1 MIGPFA
7 SPARIGR
14 PGLGDTPSREHVF
27 CPPPIAK
34 VNLIFNVLLF
44 GCLGGLITWIT
55 IPVILERLRFPKRET
70 DFHHVQGASK
80 PRLGGLAMVVSF
92 LMTALAA
99 CLCPLGEG
107 ESPRL
112 RGVIIS
118 SALAM
123 FLLGFWDDLKPL
135 GAKKKLAGQVAI
147 AALTWF
153 DGIHIETFKNPFNG
167 SIHQLG
173 MAGCAITVLWL
184 VALPNLI
191 NLIDGIDGLAGG
203 IALMLMGLLCYFG
216 VSASAGFPVLCAAGM
231 VGSLVAFLRYN
242 FPPARIYMG
251 DGGAY
256 FLGFLLAELSIASA
270 RKETLVAGLVAPLFV
285 LALPIVDVSLAIVR
299 RGLNGLPIF
308 RPDRG
313 HIHHKLL
320 GIGYSPKRAVLTLYF
335 VSLIFL
341 VFGLFVF
348 WSEGRSAPVLF
359 GVVCLVFIVSAQS
372 FQFSREWFSIGRVF
386 GNSMEMRESIH
397 YGLTLCRWLEMES
410 KYCDSVEN
418 LWSDFQFVALK
429 LNFARVKLS
438 LADEQRTWQRE
449 AGLPSTGLQHH
460 FRQEFPQSQSMWL
473 EFDMETRTIDDRLFH
488 NLCEITSEAWQR
500 AVTNW
505 GTLNQ
510 LPIRFDSRANLA
522 VPARNRKRN
531 RVYVPFQAGL
541 ADRLGI
547 SASSAVPSQEAVPAG
562 PEGRDPG
569 QEPGR
574 HSPLP
579 RPAQAPSLTARLRHR
594 ERILKQEAAG
604 TVVLLDLDGGHY
616 FSLDDAGSRV
626 WDLCDGRHSVAEIVG
641 IVRGEYEA
649 PAETIERDVIEL
661 LNDLAD
667 EQLLDEDRSKAAAV

>member
-1 MIGPFA
+1 
-7 SPARIGR
+7 
-14 PGLGDTPSREHVF
+14 
-27 CPPPIAK
+27 
-34 VNLIFNVLLF
+34 
-44 GCLGGLITWIT
+44 
-55 IPVILERLRFPKRET
+55 
-70 DFHHVQGASK
+70 
-80 PRLGGLAMVVSF
+80 
-92 LMTALAA
+92 
-99 CLCPLGEG
+99 
-107 ESPRL
+107 
-112 RGVIIS
+112 
-118 SALAM
+118 M

-386 GNSMEMRESIH
+386 GEFDGDAGEHSLRADLVPLAGNGVQVLRLGGEPLVGFPI
-397 YGLTLCRWLEMES
+397 CRPEA
-410 KYCDSVEN
+410 
-418 LWSDFQFVALK
+418 QFCA
-429 LNFARVKLS
+429 
-438 LADEQRTWQRE
+438 RE
-449 AGLPSTGLQHH
+449 AEPGGRAKDLAKGGRAAVH
-460 FRQEFPQSQSMWL
+460 
-473 EFDMETRTIDDRLFH
+473 RT
-488 NLCEITSEAWQR
+488 A
-500 AVTNW
+500 
-505 GTLNQ
+505 
-510 LPIRFDSRANLA
+510 
-522 VPARNRKRN
+522 
-531 RVYVPFQAGL
+531 
-541 ADRLGI
+541 
-547 SASSAVPSQEAVPAG
+547 ASFPAG
-562 PEGRDPG
+562 V
-569 QEPGR
+569 
-574 HSPLP
+574 SPK
-579 RPAQAPSLTARLRHR
+579 SEHV
-594 ERILKQEAAG
+594 AG
-604 TVVLLDLDGGHY
+604 V
-616 FSLDDAGSRV
+616 
-626 WDLCDGRHSVAEIVG
+626 
-641 IVRGEYEA
+641 
-649 PAETIERDVIEL
+649 
-661 LNDLAD
+661 
-667 EQLLDEDRSKAAAV
+667 

>member
-1 MIGPFA
+1 
-7 SPARIGR
+7 
-14 PGLGDTPSREHVF
+14 
-27 CPPPIAK
+27 
-34 VNLIFNVLLF
+34 VLLF

-55 IPVILERLRFPKRET
+55 IPVILDRLRFLKRVS

-80 PRLGGLAMVVSF
+80 PRFGGLAMVLAF
-92 LMTALAA
+92 LATALAA
-99 CLCPLGEG
+99 CLLPLGEG
-107 ESPRL
+107 ESPQI

-135 GAKKKLAGQVAI
+135 GAKKKLAGQLAI
-147 AALTWF
+147 AVLAWYG
-153 DGIHIETFKNPFNG
+153 GIHIETFKNPFNG
-167 SIHQLG
+167 GIYQLG
-173 MAGCAITVLWL
+173 VTGCAISVLWL

-231 VGSLVAFLRYN
+231 VGSLIAFLRYN

-256 FLGFLLAELSIASA
+256 FLGFLLAELSIENS
-270 RKETLVAGLVAPLFV
+270 RKETLVAGLLAPLFV

-299 RGLNGLPIF
+299 RGLHGLPIF
-308 RPDRG
+308 RPDRR

-341 VFGLFVF
+341 VLGLFVF

-438 LADEQRTWQRE
+438 LPDGRRTWQRE
-449 AGLPSTGLQHH
+449 AGLPATGLLHH
-460 FRQEFPQSQSMWL
+460 FRQEFPQSPGMWL
-473 EFDMETRTIDDRLFH
+473 EFDMETRTIDDRLFL

-500 AVTNW
+500 ALSNW

-510 LPIRFDSRANLA
+510 LPIRFDSRANPA
-522 VPARNRKRN
+522 APARNRKRN
-531 RVYVPFQAGL
+531 RAYVPFQAGL

-547 SASSAVPSQEAVPAG
+547 SAPSPASAQDSVPAA
-562 PEGRDPG
+562 PDGR
-569 QEPGR
+569 EPG
-574 HSPLP
+574 LP
-579 RPAQAPSLTARLRHR
+579 SLFSRPPQAPSLTARLRHR

-604 TVVLLDLDGGHY
+604 TVVLLNLDGGQY

-626 WDLCDGRHSVAEIVG
+626 WDLCDGSRSVAEIVG

-667 EQLLDEDRSKAAAV
+667 EKLLDEDRSKAAAL